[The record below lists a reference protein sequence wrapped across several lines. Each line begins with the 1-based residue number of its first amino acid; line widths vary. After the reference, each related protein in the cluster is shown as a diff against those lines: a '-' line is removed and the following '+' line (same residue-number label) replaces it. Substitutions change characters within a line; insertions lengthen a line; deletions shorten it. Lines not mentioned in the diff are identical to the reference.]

1 MFLFYTRRLTHLP
14 TTHQASFCCLYMSHD
29 VPIISL
35 LPPHC
40 DWFYPIFVK
49 GSIGQ
54 CLYFKDNPGCLN
66 FKQRSS
72 TIFVYTIVFRT
83 RQGYIYFN
91 RNRHKFDGIWW
102 LPQKFGWWAIMFPSF
117 SHIVPHIFL
126 IKMAKTLKTPSFR
139 HANSVQRGTDNISA
153 SLRLRRNSRCLN
165 AEVSRLKIEMDRS
178 YGSKYLS
185 V

>member
-1 MFLFYTRRLTHLP
+1 MIGLIQFLLKDQSVNACILR
-14 TTHQASFCCLYMSHD
+14 TTPVVLISNNYHQQFSFIRSFSGHD
-29 VPIISL
+29 KVIYISTETATNL
-35 LPPHC
+35 ME
-40 DWFYPIFVK
+40 
-49 GSIGQ
+49 
-54 CLYFKDNPGCLN
+54 
-66 FKQRSS
+66 
-72 TIFVYTIVFRT
+72 
-83 RQGYIYFN
+83 
-91 RNRHKFDGIWW
+91 FDGYPRN
-102 LPQKFGWWAIMFPSF
+102 LDGEPSCSHHFP
-117 SHIVPHIFL
+117 ILYVPHIFL